1 MGGLISSSPRCGS
14 QRGQGGQPTPTHTLA
29 FADRGL
35 ECRGPGELCKQLELL
50 PASVL
55 CTCSPHIC
63 SLNLLS
69 QHLSCAPALPMSV
82 PCTCPPGIVP
92 CTCFPATGSGVPCP
106 DLPLLGCCPR
116 ASDNIL
122 CPRLRLFHTRALGR
136 SVLAHQTLCSL
147 SCPGVH
153 THTPERS
160 RFPSGCLCAVRA
172 PKAQPCRPSL
182 PSRAA
187 HSWLPASVSLPT
199 PPRPV
204 PTRVAQRLSLPLAAH
219 GQPEPTPLHPAVVGS
234 PRSSSLLEAPVPEGR
249 TKARC
254 APSTPLRGAHTRPG
268 VCMQ

>member
-14 QRGQGGQPTPTHTLA
+14 QRGQGGRPTPTHTPA

-35 ECRGPGELCKQLELL
+35 ECRGPGELCKHLELL

-55 CTCSPHIC
+55 CTCSPHVC
-63 SLNLLS
+63 SVHLLS
-69 QHLSCAPALPMSV
+69 PHLSCAPALPASAL
-82 PCTCPPGIVP
+82 
-92 CTCFPATGSGVPCP
+92 CTCFPATGSGVLCP
-106 DLPLLGCCPR
+106 DLPLLGCRPR

-122 CPRLRLFHTRALGR
+122 CPHLCLFHTRAVGR

-147 SCPGVH
+147 SCTGVH

-172 PKAQPCRPSL
+172 SKAQPCGPSL

-187 HSWLPASVSLPT
+187 RSWLLTSVSPPT

-219 GQPEPTPLHPAVVGS
+219 GHPEPTPLRWAVVGS

-254 APSTPLRGAHTRPG
+254 APSTPLRGAHARPG
-268 VCMQ
+268 VRMQ